1 MKTIIKALLC
11 ILMIN
16 QLAAQNY
23 QGYYFADGVAQY
35 WTDDSTSVNIIVGS
49 MQHYNK
55 IVAKLIGKE
64 HIRLRAEY
72 STLDFLC
79 LI

>member
-23 QGYYFADGVAQY
+23 QGYYYADGVAQY
-35 WTDDSTSVNIIVGS
+35 WTDDPTSANIIVGNR
-49 MQHYNK
+49 QHYNK
-55 IVAKLIGKE
+55 IVANLKSVFTNAKDEILSSDE
-64 HIRLRAEY
+64 
-72 STLDFLC
+72 TD
-79 LI
+79 